1 MNNEMP
7 DEIYIQLGENRIGT
21 EICLRKWS
29 KEPFEDGTKYA
40 RADKAAPAWQP
51 IETAPK
57 DGTDIYATRIDGIV
71 FRPSIIYWEKFE
83 GRGWLCSQTHRPVS
97 SQPTHWMPL
106 PQPPTTEETK

>member
-57 DGTDIYATRIDGIV
+57 GDDAIEDL
-71 FRPSIIYWEKFE
+71 EKAAWCINRE
-83 GRGWLCSQTHRPVS
+83 IKRRGV
-97 SQPTHWMPL
+97 
-106 PQPPTTEETK
+106 